1 MNKLFRQFFEDSQE
15 LLVTLP
21 CEKSVKCMA
30 AIMATFGILGASVG
44 IPFSGDIAYYIMLVI
59 CWTYMVYKGGLKVS
73 GPFIAFYCVIFLNI
87 LITDIPPFFRPFQ
100 RGIMFVLVTMVCSS
114 ALETK
119 LSLIFRTY
127 LFRYLMYGIVII
139 GVGSFFCYFLGINM
153 MPNLWGLD
161 NGKTLYLSQGGTFG
175 GLAAHSMMLGPIA
188 MISALFF
195 YFIYQKKTEKIYLI
209 LFFLSTM
216 SVVLS
221 ASRAALLALLV
232 AIVYNL
238 IMGKVNAVVKKR
250 MIQILAVS
258 AIFTIPLYGVVFKG
272 IIDKQERR
280 EQSGGSNSRDDK
292 ITYRFNEFKSSPIF
306 GVGFCSI
313 DINGGDDYSEEEGR
327 IEPGSSHIAVLSML
341 GLAGFVVYMVIL
353 YKVYTMTKR
362 VPTHRSRFVFTCF
375 VGFFVHASVEGYI
388 LSAGGFLALLFWLVV
403 GQCISTPQ
411 LNRLLKNQE
420 RIASTKTIN
429 NQ

>member
-44 IPFSGDIAYYIMLVI
+44 IPFSGDNAYYIMLVI
-59 CWTYMVYKGGLKVS
+59 CWTYMVYKGGLKIS

-127 LFRYLMYGIVII
+127 LFRYLMYGIVIV

-153 MPNLWGLD
+153 MPNQWGSD
-161 NGKTLYLSQGGTFG
+161 NSFERYSNFGGTFG
-175 GLAAHSMMLGPIA
+175 GLAAHSMLLGPMA

-195 YFIYQKKTEKIYLI
+195 YFLYQKRTDKKYLI

-216 SVVLS
+216 SVALS
-221 ASRAALLALLV
+221 ASRGALFALLV

-238 IMGKVNAVVKKR
+238 IMGKVNAVMKRR
-250 MIQILAVS
+250 MIKILAVS
-258 AIFTIPLYGVVFKG
+258 AIITIPLYGVVFTG
-272 IIDKQERR
+272 IINKQEKR
-280 EQSGGSNSRDDK
+280 EMSGGFNSRDDK
-292 ITYRFNEFKSSPIF
+292 ITYRLNEFKSSPIF
-306 GVGFCSI
+306 GIGFCSI
-313 DINGGDDYSEEEGR
+313 DINGGDEYSEKEGR
-327 IEPGSSHIAVLSML
+327 IEPGSSHLAVLSML
-341 GLAGFVVYMVIL
+341 GLAGFAVYLVIL

-362 VPTHRSRFVFTCF
+362 VQTHRSRFVFTCF
-375 VGFFVHASVEGYI
+375 VAFLVHASVEGYV
-388 LSAGGFLALLFWLVV
+388 LSAGGFMALLFWLVV
-403 GQCISTPQ
+403 GLCINTPQ

>member
-21 CEKSVKCMA
+21 CEKRVKCMA

-44 IPFSGDIAYYIMLVI
+44 IPFSGDITYYIMLVI

-258 AIFTIPLYGVVFKG
+258 AIFTIPLYGVVFEG

-327 IEPGSSHIAVLSML
+327 IEPGSSHMAVLSML